1 MLSRSTGKSE
11 SSPTRPAG
19 QPTGALFLFFYFLIS
34 FFTKIYFR
42 SRNLQKYTRPPRFRA
57 AGAFLQKFS
66 RKICVRASEGQ
77 AGRGAAGPGRPA
89 RRGERTGG
97 PRAAR
102 LRSCSLAASRAGAR
116 HACAAARQ
124 RGCAGRQDCRA
135 RLAPPAAEE
144 DRTCRCYTG
153 AEAEGH
159 DHRPPPRYELIFI
172 FNFYFPISR
181 IQFLFQ

>member
-1 MLSRSTGKSE
+1 MAKKILSCFRLSVLLVSHP
-11 SSPTRPAG
+11 SA
-19 QPTGALFLFFYFLIS
+19 
-34 FFTKIYFR
+34 R
-42 SRNLQKYTRPPRFRA
+42 SRQ
-57 AGAFLQKFS
+57 S
-66 RKICVRASEGQ
+66 
-77 AGRGAAGPGRPA
+77 AGPGAAPRHTAIPA
-89 RRGERTGG
+89 RRGERAGG
-97 PRAAR
+97 PRVAR
-102 LRSCSLAASRAGAR
+102 LRSYSLPASRAGAR

-144 DRTCRCYTG
+144 DRTGRCCTG

-172 FNFYFPISR
+172 FNFYFPRSR

>member
-1 MLSRSTGKSE
+1 MAKKILSCF
-11 SSPTRPAG
+11 SPACFPSIG
-19 QPTGALFLFFYFLIS
+19 
-34 FFTKIYFR
+34 
-42 SRNLQKYTRPPRFRA
+42 SR
-57 AGAFLQKFS
+57 
-66 RKICVRASEGQ
+66 Q
-77 AGRGAAGPGRPA
+77 AVGRGPGAAPRHTAIPA
-89 RRGERTGG
+89 RRGERAGC

-124 RGCAGRQDCRA
+124 RGCARRQDCRA
-135 RLAPPAAEE
+135 RPAPPAVEE
-144 DRTCRCYTG
+144 DRTCRCCIG

-172 FNFYFPISR
+172 FNFYFPRSR